1 MRNHKNGEEFN
12 GIMSM
17 LADMGAVIE
26 EYLKDRG
33 IAILMVLLIW
43 MFMSTPFAEIILTLL
58 IIDIYYKARGKVSEK
73 PEFKIDTNALL
84 YILGILFIF
93 AGIYWLISEYVFI
106 AIPWPVHL
114 IVVGLI
120 LIIFGGWVRRSGR

>member
-106 AIPWPVHL
+106 TIPWPVHL

>member
-1 MRNHKNGEEFN
+1 MRNHKHEEEFN

-17 LADMGAVIE
+17 LADRGAVIK

-58 IIDIYYKARGKVSEK
+58 IIDIYYKARGKVSGK
-73 PEFKIDTNALL
+73 PSSK
-84 YILGILFIF
+84 
-93 AGIYWLISEYVFI
+93 
-106 AIPWPVHL
+106 
-114 IVVGLI
+114 
-120 LIIFGGWVRRSGR
+120 

>member
-1 MRNHKNGEEFN
+1 MRNHKHGEEFN

>member
-58 IIDIYYKARGKVSEK
+58 IIDIYYKARGKVSGK

-106 AIPWPVHL
+106 TIPWPVHL